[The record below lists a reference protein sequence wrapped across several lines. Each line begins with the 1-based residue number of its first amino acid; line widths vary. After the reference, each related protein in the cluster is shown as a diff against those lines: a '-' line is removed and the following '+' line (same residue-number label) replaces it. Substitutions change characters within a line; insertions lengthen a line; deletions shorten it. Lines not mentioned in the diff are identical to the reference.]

1 MRCAQIWTAPAGWS
15 SATGCCWRCWSGGC
29 RVTRRTVSSRP
40 QPRQYTGEGNRSGR
54 ACSIAAGSRP
64 AIWTGCSSTAITC
77 DTSTRFWS
85 GLGFLVV
92 VSLRGPKGRSNPLLH
107 RRVLATPQI
116 WTANLRGP
124 RQRGAP
130 RNDCWEALTVSVESR
145 ITNHESREVLQT
157 SLPLPLYGRGKV
169 RDVYEAGEDL
179 LIVATD
185 RISAS
190 DHVLP
195 TPVPDKGRVLT
206 PLSAFWVSCTGS
218 IVANHMIAWDPVEI
232 VRRVPGLDAATLPV
246 LAGRPPLV
254 PGCERIGVGC
264 VVRGYLTGCAGGGDG
279 RPGAWGGGVVPPGV
293 RDVAGLAEP

>member
-54 ACSIAAGSRP
+54 ACSTAAGSRP
-64 AIWTGCSSTAITC
+64 AIWTACSSTAITC

-107 RRVLATPQI
+107 RRVLATLQI

-185 RISAS
+185 RISAF

-195 TPVPDKGRVLT
+195 TRWRGWRSLRDCGTATPCRSRSLPRPRKPRPGTMRTSRTPISSRRSADPSRATCGSSASDCIRSRPLT
-206 PLSAFWVSCTGS
+206 
-218 IVANHMIAWDPVEI
+218 
-232 VRRVPGLDAATLPV
+232 RR
-246 LAGRPPLV
+246 
-254 PGCERIGVGC
+254 C
-264 VVRGYLTGCAGGGDG
+264 VV
-279 RPGAWGGGVVPPGV
+279 
-293 RDVAGLAEP
+293 